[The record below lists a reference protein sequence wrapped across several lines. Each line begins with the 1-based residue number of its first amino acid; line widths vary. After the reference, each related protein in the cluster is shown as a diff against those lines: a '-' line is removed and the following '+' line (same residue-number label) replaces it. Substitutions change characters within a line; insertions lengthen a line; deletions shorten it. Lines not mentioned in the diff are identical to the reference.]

1 MMQSIHFLKVLS
13 TLVISL
19 GFAPLVGAQEAL
31 PPLREVEITSSE
43 DGTQQPLLEW
53 APVTACE
60 QPTPVLLF
68 LHSWSGNYR
77 QNNQKWHAE
86 AVNRGWIFLHPD
98 FRGPN
103 STPEACG
110 SRLARRDILDALEYI
125 RNTYQVDASRV
136 YLAGA
141 SGGGHMALLMAA
153 YHPEKFSAVSAW
165 VPISD
170 LSSWHAFHTR
180 DGKPGNYARMM
191 EKALSGP
198 PGSHPEVDAQY
209 HERSPIH
216 HLDRAVGLP
225 LHIHAGIHDGYTGS
239 VPIDH
244 SLKAYNVLA
253 QAAGEEPIADDTIQ
267 ALLAQGKLP
276 PPSEPSEKFDALY
289 EREIHFHRQAGS
301 AFVTIFEGGHEG
313 LSHPACAWLELQ
325 QRETK

>member
-1 MMQSIHFLKVLS
+1 
-13 TLVISL
+13 
-19 GFAPLVGAQEAL
+19 
-31 PPLREVEITSSE
+31 
-43 DGTQQPLLEW
+43 
-53 APVTACE
+53 
-60 QPTPVLLF
+60 
-68 LHSWSGNYR
+68 
-77 QNNQKWHAE
+77 
-86 AVNRGWIFLHPD
+86 
-98 FRGPN
+98 
-103 STPEACG
+103 
-110 SRLARRDILDALEYI
+110 
-125 RNTYQVDASRV
+125 
-136 YLAGA
+136 
-141 SGGGHMALLMAA
+141 MALLMAA

-289 EREIHFHRQAGS
+289 EREIHFHRPLTSYLYFPCDKIPTRRFGREQILARLPTFVRLEELVLAQEHKNVLS
-301 AFVTIFEGGHEG
+301 ARLRSATYRSRTIFTCVTN
-313 LSHPACAWLELQ
+313 LIKR
-325 QRETK
+325 REVD